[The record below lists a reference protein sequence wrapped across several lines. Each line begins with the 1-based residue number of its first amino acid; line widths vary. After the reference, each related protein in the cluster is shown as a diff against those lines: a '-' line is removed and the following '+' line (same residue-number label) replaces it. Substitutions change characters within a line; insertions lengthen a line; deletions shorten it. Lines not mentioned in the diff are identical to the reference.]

1 MQGQPIQGG
10 ADTLAG
16 GFAAPP
22 EEGARAFRALL
33 DAMARPGRVV
43 TLAGA
48 APPAPAS
55 AAAGAALLVL
65 TDRTT
70 RLWLAPSHDTAAL
83 RAWVAF
89 HTGAPVIADP
99 AEADFALGD
108 WAGMLPLGRF
118 ATGTPEYPDRGAT
131 LIVDRAAFAGA
142 PVRLTGPGIAG
153 EARAILPDPAIL
165 ATRTP
170 QFPQGIDIIWTAGAE
185 AMALPRSTRVEAL

>member
-1 MQGQPIQGG
+1 MQGP
-10 ADTLAG
+10 ADTLSG

-70 RLWLAPSHDTAAL
+70 RLWLAPSHDTPAL
-83 RAWVAF
+83 RGWIAF
-89 HTGAPVIADP
+89 HTGAPVTADP
-99 AEADFALGD
+99 TEADFALGD

-118 ATGTPEYPDRGAT
+118 QTGTPEYPDRGAT
-131 LIVDRAAFAGA
+131 LIVDAAAFAGV

-153 EARAILPDPAIL
+153 AARALMPDPAIL
-165 ATRTP
+165 AARTP
-170 QFPQGIDIIWTAGAE
+170 QFPQGLDIIWTAGAE
-185 AMALPRSTRVEAL
+185 AMALPRSTKLEAI

>member
-1 MQGQPIQGG
+1 MQGH

-22 EEGARAFRALL
+22 EDGARAFRALL

-43 TLAGA
+43 TLGGA

-70 RLWLAPSHDTAAL
+70 RVWLAPSHDTPAL
-83 RAWVAF
+83 RGWIAF
-89 HTGAPVIADP
+89 HTGAPVTADP
-99 AEADFALGD
+99 TEADFALGD

-118 ATGTPEYPDRGAT
+118 QTGTPEYPDRGAT
-131 LIVDRAAFAGA
+131 LIVDAAAFAGV

-153 EARAILPDPAIL
+153 AARALMPDPAIL
-165 ATRTP
+165 AARTP
-170 QFPQGIDIIWTAGAE
+170 QFPQGLDIIWTAGAE
-185 AMALPRSTRVEAL
+185 AMALPRSTKLEAI